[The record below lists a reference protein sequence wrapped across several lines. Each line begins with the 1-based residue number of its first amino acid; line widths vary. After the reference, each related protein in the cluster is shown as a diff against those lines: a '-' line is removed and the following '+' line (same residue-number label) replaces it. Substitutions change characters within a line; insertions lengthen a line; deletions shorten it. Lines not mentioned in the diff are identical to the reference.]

1 MVTIS
6 CLKSAIAWIWTWVIN
21 DWLARDGIVVV
32 FMTIAS
38 VNIAVYM
45 TTIIYYYKGKSFRIW
60 IHNARLLEKAG
71 LE

>member
-21 DWLARDGIVVV
+21 AWITSDGLVVV

-38 VNIAVYM
+38 INVAVYL
-45 TTIIYYYKGKSFRIW
+45 TTIFFYFKGKAFRIW
-60 IHNARLLEKAG
+60 IYEANLLKKAG
-71 LE
+71 LQ